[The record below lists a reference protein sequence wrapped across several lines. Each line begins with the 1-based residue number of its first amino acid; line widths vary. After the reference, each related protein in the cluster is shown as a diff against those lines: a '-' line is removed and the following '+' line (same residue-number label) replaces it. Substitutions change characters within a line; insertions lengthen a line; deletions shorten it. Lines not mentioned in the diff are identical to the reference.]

1 MEAAPSTSWTSRGA
15 IWRPRVGSSRRRTV
29 CFMCSCC
36 SSRPSR
42 RYTKR
47 SPRGRMSLTI
57 LCLILF
63 CLQEE
68 PLSSKQGGCAGRPQ
82 RAGQAGAAD
91 GGWEEPCANVGAD
104 GQGEDLQEADR
115 GQVLLGAA
123 GAGGGGGEGPRV
135 AAPLKI
141 CLWIDL
147 GLRRRQNNTM

>member
-15 IWRPRVGSSRRRTV
+15 IWRPRVRSSRRRTV
-29 CFMCSCC
+29 SFMRSCC
-36 SSRPSR
+36 SPRPSR
-42 RYTKR
+42 RYTER
-47 SPRGRMSLTI
+47 SPRRRRSSTI

-68 PLSSKQGGCAGRPQ
+68 PHSSKQGGCAGRPQ

-91 GGWEEPCANVGAD
+91 GGWEEPGANV
-104 GQGEDLQEADR
+104 
-115 GQVLLGAA
+115 
-123 GAGGGGGEGPRV
+123 GGGGEGEGPRI

-147 GLRRRQNNTM
+147 GQNNTM

>member
-1 MEAAPSTSWTSRGA
+1 MR
-15 IWRPRVGSSRRRTV
+15 SSRRRTV
-29 CFMCSCC
+29 CFMRSCC
-36 SSRPSR
+36 SPRPSR
-42 RYTKR
+42 RYTER
-47 SPRGRMSLTI
+47 SPRRRMRTI

-91 GGWEEPCANVGAD
+91 GGWEEPGANVGAD
-104 GQGEDLQEADR
+104 GQGEELQEVDR
-115 GQVLLGAA
+115 GGGGDRGAEPGQVPQGPAEA
-123 GAGGGGGEGPRV
+123 GGGEGECPRI

-147 GLRRRQNNTM
+147 GQNNTM

>member
-1 MEAAPSTSWTSRGA
+1 M
-15 IWRPRVGSSRRRTV
+15 SS
-29 CFMCSCC
+29 
-36 SSRPSR
+36 
-42 RYTKR
+42 
-47 SPRGRMSLTI
+47 TI

-68 PLSSKQGGCAGRPQ
+68 LLSSKQGGCAGRPQ
-82 RAGQAGAAD
+82 RAGQTGAAD

-135 AAPLKI
+135 PAP
-141 CLWIDL
+141 WIDL
-147 GLRRRQNNTM
+147 GFRRRQNNTM

>member
-1 MEAAPSTSWTSRGA
+1 MR
-15 IWRPRVGSSRRRTV
+15 
-29 CFMCSCC
+29 
-36 SSRPSR
+36 
-42 RYTKR
+42 
-47 SPRGRMSLTI
+47 TI

-91 GGWEEPCANVGAD
+91 GGWEEA
-104 GQGEDLQEADR
+104 
-115 GQVLLGAA
+115 
-123 GAGGGGGEGPRV
+123 GGGEGECPRI

-147 GLRRRQNNTM
+147 GQNNTM